1 LSKLCEIMDWYVN
14 IYPNDIKYKTYSKH
28 NSNQLN
34 VREIYEL
41 WITETRDEKINEI
54 LDGKER

>member
-1 LSKLCEIMDWYVN
+1 MDWYVN